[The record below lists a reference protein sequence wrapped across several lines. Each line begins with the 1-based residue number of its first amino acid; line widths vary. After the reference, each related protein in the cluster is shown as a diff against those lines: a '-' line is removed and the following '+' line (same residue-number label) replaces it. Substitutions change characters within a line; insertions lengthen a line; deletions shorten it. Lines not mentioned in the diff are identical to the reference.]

1 MEEIEITENIELNS
15 TRDLLDNAQ
24 YVNAIY
30 AIGRIETDKGGLPIN
45 VVWNETEWMRR
56 EMLKTIRAKR
66 QFMVEPLYQEL
77 KRHKWKEQCY
87 GDRSRMC
94 ILMLFALRLITA
106 NEDQS
111 RNPNREVIRAISRNL
126 CEKALV
132 DKDLLDDTMEL
143 LRIIDKDGDENEK
156 EGIIVEF
163 GIDILADDDN
173 HAEQLR
179 RIIGTYTNLAD
190 KGSIIMHNKGD
201 AFDSIWEE
209 LVNNPIFQQEMR
221 TSTLGQ
227 DFNLALIFNVF
238 GLLPMQFY
246 TTKIRGAQSI
256 ARVVGN
262 NPNARGKNKF
272 YNKGYFNKTDI
283 EKKYGSPYSA
293 IKSDTL
299 MNVIKKTIEKFN

>member
-1 MEEIEITENIELNS
+1 MQVEENEYTALNT

-45 VVWNETEWMRR
+45 LVWHETEWMRM
-56 EMLKTIRAKR
+56 EMLKTQRAKR
-66 QFMVEPLYQEL
+66 QFMVDPLYQEL
-77 KRHKWKEQCY
+77 KGHKWNEHGY

-111 RNPNREVIRAISRNL
+111 KNPNREIIRAISRNL
-126 CEKALV
+126 CEKALE
-132 DKDLLDDTMEL
+132 DKDLLEDTMEL
-143 LRIIDKDGDENEK
+143 IKIIDKDGDENEK
-156 EGIIVEF
+156 QGIIVEF
-163 GIDILADDDN
+163 GIDILADDDK

-179 RIIGTYTNLAD
+179 RIIRIYTDLAD
-190 KGSIIMHNKGD
+190 KGNIIVHNKGE

-209 LVNNPIFQQEMR
+209 LVKDPIFQQEMR

-246 TTKIRGAQSI
+246 NTKIRGAQSI

-262 NPNARGKNKF
+262 NPKARGKNKF

-283 EKKYGSPYSA
+283 EKMYGSSYSA
-293 IKSDTL
+293 IKSETL
-299 MNVIKKTIEKFN
+299 MNVITKTIEKFN